1 MTGPAVSARIRVE
14 TGAVDLT
21 VSASA
26 RNVIVAAGAVNVLLS
41 ESDAVQF
48 AEQIIATIGV
58 LRANR
63 RARQS

>member
-1 MTGPAVSARIRVE
+1 MKSKIRVE
-14 TGAVDLT
+14 TDADLT
-21 VSASA
+21 VSCSA
-26 RNVIVAAGAVNVLLS
+26 RNVTVTVGAVNVLLS